1 MNYYLSATRLEELKK
16 ELVELKTVKR
26 IEASDR
32 IKKAKEYGD
41 LSENAEYENAREEQ
55 DRIESRIEELE
66 DIIKSAVII
75 KKATQQEVIDIG
87 STLEIARN
95 GEKKK
100 IVIVGSNETKPE
112 QGFISN
118 ESPLGRSLLGKKV
131 GDEAVFKNPAGKE
144 ISCLITKIGE

>member
-1 MNYYLSATRLEELKK
+1 MDYYLSAVRLEELKK

-75 KKATQQEVIDIG
+75 KKATQQEVVDIG
-87 STLEIARN
+87 STVEVARN

-100 IVIVGSNETKPE
+100 VIIVGSNETKPE

-118 ESPLGRSLLGKKV
+118 ESPLGLALLGKKI
-131 GDEAVFKNPAGKE
+131 GDEAGFKSPIGKE
-144 ISCLITKIGE
+144 VSYLITKIGE

>member
-1 MNYYLSATRLEELKK
+1 MNYYLSAERLEELKK
-16 ELVELKTVKR
+16 ELVELKTVSR
-26 IEASDR
+26 IEVSDR

-75 KKATQQEVIDIG
+75 KKATQQEVVDIG
-87 STLEIARN
+87 STVEVARN

-112 QGFISN
+112 EGLISN
-118 ESPLGRSLLGKKV
+118 EFPLGRALLGKKV
-131 GDEAVFKNPAGKE
+131 GDEAVFKNPAGQE
-144 ISCLITKIGE
+144 IAYLVTKIGE

>member
-1 MNYYLSATRLEELKK
+1 MDYYLSAVRLEELKK

-75 KKATQQEVIDIG
+75 KKATQQEVVDIG
-87 STLEIARN
+87 STVEVARN

-100 IVIVGSNETKPE
+100 VIIVGSNETKPE

-118 ESPLGRSLLGKKV
+118 ESPLGLALLGKKI
-131 GDEAVFKNPAGKE
+131 GDEAVFKSPIGKE
-144 ISCLITKIGE
+144 VSYLITKIGE

>member
-1 MNYYLSATRLEELKK
+1 MNYYLSASRLEELKK

-26 IEASDR
+26 IEASER

-87 STLEIARN
+87 STMEVARN
-95 GEKKK
+95 GEKRK

-112 QGFISN
+112 QGLISN
-118 ESPLGRSLLGKKV
+118 ESPLGRALLGKKV

-144 ISCLITKIGE
+144 ISYLITKIGE

>member
-1 MNYYLSATRLEELKK
+1 MNYYLSAARLEELKK

-26 IEASDR
+26 IEISDR

-66 DIIKSAVII
+66 DIIKSAVTI
-75 KKATQQEVIDIG
+75 KKATQQETVDIG
-87 STLEIARN
+87 STVEVARN
-95 GEKKK
+95 GEKRKV
-100 IVIVGSNETKPE
+100 VIVGSNETRPE
-112 QGFISN
+112 EGLISN
-118 ESPLGRSLLGKKV
+118 ESPLGRALLGKKV

-144 ISCLITKIGE
+144 ITYLVTKIGE